1 MKDFF
6 VTRMQAGTLAASVLF
21 FSSLL
26 YAVAMANMAQI
37 HRGNAAAMLVS
48 IAAITIPYFVA
59 IVAYGIRQIESSMK
73 KPKG

>member
-26 YAVAMANMAQI
+26 YATAMVNMAQL
-37 HRGNAAAMLVS
+37 HRGDAASMLIS
-48 IAAITIPYFVA
+48 IAAITIPYFLS
-59 IVAYGIRQIESSMK
+59 ILAYGIAQIESSMK